1 MTLPDKYVSLLI
13 RTNLCL
19 LGIYY
24 VPSIVLI
31 ALQILTLLIHIT
43 GILCGK
49 GTRINFILEVK
60 AQSTDS

>member
-1 MTLPDKYVSLLI
+1 M
-13 RTNLCL
+13 
-19 LGIYY
+19 GIYY

-31 ALQILTLLIHIT
+31 ALQILTLLIRIT